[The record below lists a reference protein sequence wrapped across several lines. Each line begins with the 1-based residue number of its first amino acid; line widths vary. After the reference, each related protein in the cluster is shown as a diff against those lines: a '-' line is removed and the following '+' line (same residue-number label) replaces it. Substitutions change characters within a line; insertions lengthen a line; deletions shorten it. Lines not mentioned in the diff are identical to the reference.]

1 MYRSITKNLIYSYYE
16 FILTHNYFIK
26 YQYIMNKSINI
37 NKNDHYNE
45 VVFFHFQLIFVLF
58 SNKAD

>member
-37 NKNDHYNE
+37 NKNDQYNE
-45 VVFFHFQLIFVLF
+45 VVFFHFELIFVLF

>member
-37 NKNDHYNE
+37 NKNDQYNE